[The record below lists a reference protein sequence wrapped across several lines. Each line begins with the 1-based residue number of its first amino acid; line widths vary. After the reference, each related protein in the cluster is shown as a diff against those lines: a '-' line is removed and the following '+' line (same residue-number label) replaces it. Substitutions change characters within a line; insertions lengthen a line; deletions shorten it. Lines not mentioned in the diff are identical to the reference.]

1 MSNFKRG
8 RKPGMQTLVN
18 RTILSMTGEG
28 SNPVVQK
35 AVLAAGILL
44 LASHQTMQER
54 LNGETVEENGQGFAK
69 RTEKD
74 GMAMARWTLGVK
86 HDGTPKLNKDGSA
99 VGPQPFSDSWVAR
112 AREVVEFH
120 IKQIA
125 RSEYEKVGEGTDA
138 TFRFV
143 GEFTKALTKVE
154 RIHNVP
160 GVVQAYQAALAHAV
174 SLTAPAAEQRA
185 QEPKA
190 AKPVVKP
197 LAAVGGSP
205 ESHALVRRVFSLD
218 GFELPAPVVLGST
231 EAVKAFV
238 ESISAQP
245 EQPAQKPVARVWTS
259 CS

>member
-18 RTILSMTGEG
+18 RTILNLTGEG

-35 AVLAAGILL
+35 AVLAAGILV

-54 LNGETVEENGQGFAK
+54 LNGETVEANGLGFAK
-69 RTEKD
+69 RTEDD
-74 GMAMARWTLGVK
+74 GMKMARWILGVK
-86 HDGTPKLNKDGSA
+86 HDGTPKLNKDGQA
-99 VGPQPFSDSWVAR
+99 VGPQPFSDGWVTR

-138 TFRFV
+138 TFNFV

-154 RIHNVP
+154 RIHGVT
-160 GVVQAYQAALAHAV
+160 GVVQAYQGALAHLV
-174 SLTAPAAEQRA
+174 SLNVPAAEQRA
-185 QEPKA
+185 ASGEVTPK
-190 AKPVVKP
+190 AKPVIKP
-197 LAAVGGSP
+197 LAA
-205 ESHALVRRVFSLD
+205 AFSLD

-231 EAVKAFV
+231 QAAKAFV
-238 ESISAQP
+238 ESVVAQP
-245 EQPAQKPVARVWTS
+245 QPAQKPVARVWTS